1 MLRKWTLPK
10 NLSIILS
17 LNFIFNFYLDP
28 KPKFCRGLGI
38 RKHLAIGEHV
48 DELFSDRDSDSH
60 KSVHNRSLQHELPN
74 TSRSGRTAV
83 PVADKLHPS
92 MRLRQ
97 AKNQIP
103 AGLDDDEDILKYNGW
118 GPKNRVT
125 TAANKATSPR
135 TYQCDEYPPAQF
147 NQLGNV
153 QSALCIEWYQN
164 SGTQAPLLSNL
175 VNICKLQKGQKVLYR
190 VAGGCPSI
198 QVKREEDDNVKQS
211 PPLRP
216 RADSSTIT
224 LSGTNATLRNPN
236 GDGSLTYI
244 AVDLGALQDG
254 HYNLGVSLGGSVDN
268 VTVLDSDGNTYANV
282 DAPSGTTVQFTFDVS
297 NNGSYVPFVLIAY
310 TENAVNV
317 SYAGNATVVASPTA
331 TNSGVRIASGVSL
344 IIGLIIA
351 IVL

>member
-1 MLRKWTLPK
+1 M
-10 NLSIILS
+10 
-17 LNFIFNFYLDP
+17 
-28 KPKFCRGLGI
+28 
-38 RKHLAIGEHV
+38 
-48 DELFSDRDSDSH
+48 
-60 KSVHNRSLQHELPN
+60 
-74 TSRSGRTAV
+74 
-83 PVADKLHPS
+83 
-92 MRLRQ
+92 
-97 AKNQIP
+97 
-103 AGLDDDEDILKYNGW
+103 
-118 GPKNRVT
+118 
-125 TAANKATSPR
+125 
-135 TYQCDEYPPAQF
+135 
-147 NQLGNV
+147 
-153 QSALCIEWYQN
+153 
-164 SGTQAPLLSNL
+164 
-175 VNICKLQKGQKVLYR
+175 LYR